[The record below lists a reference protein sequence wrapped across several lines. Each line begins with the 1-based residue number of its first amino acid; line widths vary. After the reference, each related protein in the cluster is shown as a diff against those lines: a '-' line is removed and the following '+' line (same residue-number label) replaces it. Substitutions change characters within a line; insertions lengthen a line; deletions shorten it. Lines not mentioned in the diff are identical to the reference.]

1 MARRKRREDE
11 PRRVSSPLPSPPET
25 QPRSIDTGQ
34 QMRDALRVARAEQAR
49 RFAEA
54 SIASRLARRRLE
66 VEDLRRNRYE
76 RKEISRPAYRRE
88 DGGSALVTAQQ
99 VRNPKLLRQGLPEQL
114 RYVFHDSR
122 GTIVCQRRQIRRR
135 VIFALQLSRKGK
147 GSVSSFRPARWTE
160 KSYIVCRRTK

>member
-1 MARRKRREDE
+1 MARRKRRDE
-11 PRRVSSPLPSPPET
+11 PRRVSSPLPSPSET

-49 RFAEA
+49 RFVEA

-66 VEDLRRNRYE
+66 IEDLRRNRYE
-76 RKEISRPAYRRE
+76 RKEISRPTYRRE

-114 RYVFHDSR
+114 RYVFHDPR

-147 GSVSSFRPARWTE
+147 GSGSRFRPARWTE
-160 KSYIVCRRTK
+160 KSYIVCRRVK